1 MFPVRNN
8 FPWFNNRF
16 ERHIS
21 SLKDSI
27 DRSHS
32 GHEKLVFREGDNDH
46 FLGGKPGEPIIFPC
60 KVTHPNVSLSLFRQT
75 RETTVQ
81 FQNEYF
87 KVFRT
92 DSTPE
97 NAFGRC
103 QMRVK
108 TFVLFTFKRF
118 GIPRR
123 RLKIR
128 DGPSTLKKDWHWR
141 TPQFSTRPIIF
152 VLDICLLSTENES
165 ASNILVEN
173 LANFGDGSSRRIKQT
188 PPMFYALH

>member
-1 MFPVRNN
+1 MDRKSIRLCFQFVIVFLDSITALNVIYH
-8 FPWFNNRF
+8 FISQ
-16 ERHIS
+16 RHI
-21 SLKDSI
+21 LL
-27 DRSHS
+27 
-32 GHEKLVFREGDNDH
+32 GHEKLVFREDDNDH
-46 FLGGKPGEPIIFPC
+46 FLGGKPGEPIILPC

-128 DGPSTLKKDWHWR
+128 GGPSTLKKD
-141 TPQFSTRPIIF
+141 
-152 VLDICLLSTENES
+152 
-165 ASNILVEN
+165 
-173 LANFGDGSSRRIKQT
+173 
-188 PPMFYALH
+188 